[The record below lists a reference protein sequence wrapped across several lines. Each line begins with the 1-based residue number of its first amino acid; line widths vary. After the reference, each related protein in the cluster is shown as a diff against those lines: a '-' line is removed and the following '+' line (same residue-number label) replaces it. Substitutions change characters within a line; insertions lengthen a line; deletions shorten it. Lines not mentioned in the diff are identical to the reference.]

1 MNIGILSGRLGADA
15 ELRAMPNGDPVA
27 NFSLAVDT
35 GSRDKPETMWVRC
48 SVFGRRAE
56 SLTQYLTKG
65 TKVTVEGKI
74 RLDSYQD
81 KQGQDRQG
89 LRLSVQ
95 ELDLHLPP
103 RGGDDLGH
111 EVAGMRAKAL
121 RTETVRGPVQ
131 QDLNDDI
138 PF

>member
-15 ELRAMPNGDPVA
+15 DVRAMPNGDPVA

-48 SVFGRRAE
+48 SVFGKRAE
-56 SLTQYLTKG
+56 SVAPYLTKG
-65 TKVTVEGKI
+65 TKITVEGKI
-74 RLDSYQD
+74 RLEAYQD

-89 LRLSVQ
+89 LRLSVVD
-95 ELDLHLPP
+95 LDLHLPP
-103 RGGDDLGH
+103 KGNDDLGH
-111 EVAGMRAKAL
+111 EVAGHRAKAL
-121 RTETVRGPVQ
+121 RTETVRGPS